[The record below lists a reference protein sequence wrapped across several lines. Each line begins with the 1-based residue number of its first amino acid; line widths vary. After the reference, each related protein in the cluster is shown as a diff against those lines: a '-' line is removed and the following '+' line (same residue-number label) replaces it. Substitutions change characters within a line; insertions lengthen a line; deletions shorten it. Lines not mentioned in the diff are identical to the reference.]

1 MSRINFKKSAKIGD
15 TTYYPIREISRMFGI
30 TTLTLAKYC
39 RSGKLKGKK
48 IGGTWVITES
58 NLKQFLGN
66 DEEEI
71 KSLKGSI

>member
-15 TTYYPIREISRMFGI
+15 TTYYSIGEISRIFGI
-30 TTLTLAKYC
+30 TTLTIAKYC

-58 NLKQFLGN
+58 NLKQFLEN
-66 DEEEI
+66 DIEEI
-71 KSLKGSI
+71 KSD

>member
-1 MSRINFKKSAKIGD
+1 MPRINFKKSVKMGD
-15 TTYYPIREISRMFGI
+15 TTYYPIKEISRMFGI

-48 IGGTWVITES
+48 IGGTWFITES

-66 DEEEI
+66 DIEEI
-71 KSLKGSI
+71 ESD